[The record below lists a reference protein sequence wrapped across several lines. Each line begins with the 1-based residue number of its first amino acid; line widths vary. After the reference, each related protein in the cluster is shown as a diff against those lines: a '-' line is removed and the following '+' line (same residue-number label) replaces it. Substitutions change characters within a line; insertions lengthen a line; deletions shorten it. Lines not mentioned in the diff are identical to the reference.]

1 MRIKIILYREFELK
15 YATIDNVIGYVTY
28 NYRDE
33 LAPVYSLLGLDLNLL
48 DGVLIPITNN
58 VKEALIAL
66 GYDVKTDEWTGG
78 FWLNDVRDMSD

>member
-1 MRIKIILYREFELK
+1 MRTKIILYREFELK

-66 GYDVKTDEWTGG
+66 GYDVKPDERVGI
-78 FWLNDVRDMSD
+78 FWVHDVWDMND